1 MGKQSYNSK
10 YFKFSL
16 LFHNGQEDPFFEVL
30 TRVGIDRPHLQEGA
44 RQVKE
49 AQGAQSEHSK
59 CIKAAE
65 MLQDSFAEAFAEAR
79 GKLVEARTLAR
90 VLTHRDASLQTRL
103 HVRGKIPQKLSDWL
117 LLAERFY
124 EALAQH
130 PALLQQVQHT
140 YPHIDGPA
148 SVAKV
153 KRASEALEA
162 AKYTQRQAGAV
173 HRQRFQAVE
182 AYYTQ
187 TAGLARLALKNHR
200 GYRTALGL

>member
-10 YFKFSL
+10 YFKFYR
-16 LFHNGQEDPFFEVL
+16 LFHGGQKAPFFDL
-30 TRVGIDRPHLQEGA
+30 LARMGIDLPHLQEGV

-49 AQGAQSEHSK
+49 AQGARHAHSD
-59 CIKAAE
+59 CITE
-65 MLQDSFAEAFAEAR
+65 TERLQRSFAEVFAEAR
-79 GKLVEARTLAR
+79 GELVEARTLAR

-130 PALLQQVQHT
+130 PELLQQVQHT
-140 YPHIDGPA
+140 YPHTDGPA

-187 TAGLARLALKNHR
+187 TAGLARLAFKNH
-200 GYRTALGL
+200 GHYRSALGL